1 MGMIEGLKPHA
12 EYKES
17 GHRWLGSVPNH
28 WSVLP
33 NRALFDEIKDRNH
46 PREEMLSVTIT
57 RGIVRQ
63 KVLLDGSSKKDSSN
77 LNKGAYKLVQ
87 PHDIAY
93 NKMRA
98 WQGALG
104 ASTLRGIISPAYV
117 VMRPRKEANP
127 WFYHNLYRTPSFAK
141 EAERWSYG
149 ITSDMWSLRPEHF
162 KVIGT
167 VLPPPAEQA
176 AIVRFLDHANRKIDG
191 FIRAKRNLIGLL
203 NEQKQA
209 IIHRAVTRGLGQE
222 EEYPQISQISADQN
236 SKNLRP
242 SAKSADKKF
251 KPSGIPWL
259 GDIPSHWDV
268 RRVKQLTQI
277 LRGKFTHRPRNDP
290 SLYDGPYPFIQTG
303 SVARAKKFIRD
314 YKQTLNERGL
324 AVSKLFPKGTLC
336 MTIAA
341 NIGDVAILDFEACF
355 PDSVVGFVPKSG
367 LDRDF
372 LYLVFLCLKE
382 ELLSDAPV
390 NTQGNLN
397 VERIGVKWLPFPP
410 FAEQQRIVDQVESE
424 AGTFDTAIVRTE
436 REISLMQEYRTRLTA
451 DIVTGKLDVREA
463 AAKLPD
469 LPGDAVPEALSN
481 DVLEETGED
490 QEE

>member
-1 MGMIEGLKPHA
+1 MIEGLKPYA

-17 GHRWLGSVPNH
+17 GNRWLGSVPAH

-33 NRALFDEIKDRNH
+33 NRALFDEVKDRNH
-46 PREEMLSVTIT
+46 PKEEMLSVTIN

-127 WFYHNLYRTPSFAK
+127 WFFHNLYRTPAFAK

-162 KVIGT
+162 KVIGS
-167 VLPPPAEQA
+167 VLPPPDEQA

-191 FIRAKRNLIGLL
+191 FIRAKRKLIGLL

-209 IIHRAVTRGLGQE
+209 IIHRAVTRGL
-222 EEYPQISQISADQN
+222 D
-236 SKNLRP
+236 P
-242 SAKSADKKF
+242 SVPL

-259 GDIPSHWDV
+259 GDIPAHWGIV
-268 RRVKQLTQI
+268 RNMALFAHRVESGIVGLPVLQVS
-277 LRGKFTHRPRNDP
+277 LRSGITAEDLDQFGRPKRLIAD
-290 SLYDGPYPFIQTG
+290 
-303 SVARAKKFIRD
+303 AKKYKRIYKGDIAYNTMRMWQGAVGVSPSEGLVSPAYVVLKPRQETCPAFYDFIFHTEV
-314 YKQTLNERGL
+314 YKQQVNRQSTGIVSDRNRLYWDSFKQMPNLTL
-324 AVSKLFPKGTLC
+324 
-336 MTIAA
+336 
-341 NIGDVAILDFEACF
+341 
-355 PDSVVGFVPKSG
+355 
-367 LDRDF
+367 
-372 LYLVFLCLKE
+372 
-382 ELLSDAPV
+382 
-390 NTQGNLN
+390 
-397 VERIGVKWLPFPP
+397 PP
-410 FAEQQRIVDQVESE
+410 AEQKEIVAFIGNETNVL
-424 AGTFDTAIVRTE
+424 TTAITRTE
-436 REISLMQEYRTRLTA
+436 REIALMQEYRTRLTA
-451 DIVTGKLDVREA
+451 DLVTGRLDVREA
-463 AAKLPD
+463 ASKLPEVD
-469 LPGDAVPEALSN
+469 DHPLSQTTEDADETEEAM
-481 DVLEETGED
+481 EEA
-490 QEE
+490 

>member
-1 MGMIEGLKPHA
+1 MIEGLKPYA

-33 NRALFDEIKDRNH
+33 NRALFDEVKDRNH
-46 PREEMLSVTIT
+46 PKEEMLSVTIT

-63 KVLLDGSSKKDSSN
+63 KALLDGSSKKDSSN

-162 KVIGT
+162 KVIGS
-167 VLPPPAEQA
+167 VLPPPDEQA

-191 FIRAKRNLIGLL
+191 FIRAKRKLIGLL

-209 IIHRAVTRGLGQE
+209 IIHRAVTRGLH
-222 EEYPQISQISADQN
+222 PDAP
-236 SKNLRP
+236 L
-242 SAKSADKKF
+242 
-251 KPSGIPWL
+251 KPSGIPWFGEIPTHWEVRRL
-259 GDIPSHWDV
+259 KSHLARNDGGVWGSTFDDKGTIVLRSTEQAMDGSWRIKNPAMIRLTTTQIASALLLEGDIVVTKSSGSQNHIGKASLVTSEIASLKCCYSNFMQRLRTTAALSPNYLAMFLNS
-268 RRVKQLTQI
+268 RTGRVHYQ
-277 LRGKFTHRPRNDP
+277 FT
-290 SLYDGPYPFIQTG
+290 STSTTG
-303 SVARAKKFIRD
+303 
-314 YKQTLNERGL
+314 L
-324 AVSKLFPKGTLC
+324 
-336 MTIAA
+336 
-341 NIGDVAILDFEACF
+341 
-355 PDSVVGFVPKSG
+355 
-367 LDRDF
+367 
-372 LYLVFLCLKE
+372 
-382 ELLSDAPV
+382 
-390 NTQGNLN
+390 GNLTRDTLAN
-397 VERIGVKWLPFPP
+397 LPMPMP
-410 FAEQQRIVDQVESE
+410 VRSEQEKILNSVDLELKPLN
-424 AGTFDTAIVRTE
+424 TAIARTE
-436 REISLMQEYRTRLTA
+436 REIALMQEYRTRLTA
-451 DIVTGKLDVREA
+451 DLVTGKLDVRVA
-463 AAKLPD
+463 ATQLPD
-469 LPGDAVPEALSN
+469 EPPLKTTPDDAELVDEAETA
-481 DVLEETGED
+481 DEETAL
-490 QEE
+490 

>member
-1 MGMIEGLKPHA
+1 MIEGLKPYA

-17 GHRWLGSVPNH
+17 GHRWLGSVPTH
-28 WSVLP
+28 WLVLP
-33 NRALFDEIKDRNH
+33 NRALFDEVKDRNH

-63 KVLLDGSSKKDSSN
+63 KALLDGSSKKDSSN

-162 KVIGT
+162 KVIGS
-167 VLPPPAEQA
+167 VLPPPDEQA
-176 AIVRFLDHANRKIDG
+176 AIVRFLDHANRKIEG
-191 FIRAKRNLIGLL
+191 FIRAKRKLIGLL

-209 IIHRAVTRGLGQE
+209 IIHRAVTGEDEVRMVKDENG
-222 EEYPQISQISADQN
+222 N
-236 SKNLRP
+236 SSFILQP
-242 SAKSADKKF
+242 STLPK

-259 GDIPSHWDV
+259 GDIPKHWESMRLKNACKIRGGFAFKTEWFRADGVPVV
-268 RRVKQLTQI
+268 RMSNLRRGTLNLTDAVRITESDCVAGFELKAGDI
-277 LRGKFTHRPRNDP
+277 LYGL
-290 SLYDGPYPFIQTG
+290 SGSVGATG
-303 SVARAKKFIRD
+303 SLGNFAVVAAGDLPAQLNQRVARLR
-314 YKQTLNERGL
+314 
-324 AVSKLFPKGTLC
+324 
-336 MTIAA
+336 
-341 NIGDVAILDFEACF
+341 
-355 PDSVVGFVPKSG
+355 PDGRVLSVRF
-367 LDRDF
+367 
-372 LYLVFLCLKE
+372 LVFLIHT
-382 ELLSDAPV
+382 S
-390 NTQGNLN
+390 
-397 VERIGVKWLPFPP
+397 IFY
-410 FAEQQRIVDQVESE
+410 DQVL
-424 AGTFDTAIVRTE
+424 ADTTGTAQFNVSTNDVGKVTFSLPSISDQTEICDWLDATLAKPNDLIARTE
-436 REISLMQEYRTRLTA
+436 REIALMQEYRTRLTA
-451 DIVTGKLDVREA
+451 DLVTGKLDVREA

-469 LPGDAVPEALSN
+469 LPNETVDTPDEALEE
-481 DVLEETGED
+481 LEP
-490 QEE
+490 EEVEA

>member
-1 MGMIEGLKPHA
+1 MIEGLKPYA

-17 GHRWLGSVPNH
+17 GQKWLGAVPNH

-33 NRALFDEIKDRNH
+33 NRALFDEVKDRNH
-46 PREEMLSVTIT
+46 PKEEMLSVTIT

-63 KVLLDGSSKKDSSN
+63 KALLDGSSKKDSSN

-162 KVIGT
+162 KVIGSL
-167 VLPPPAEQA
+167 LPPPDEQA

-191 FIRAKRNLIGLL
+191 FIRAKRKLIGLL

-209 IIHRAVTRGLGQE
+209 IIHRAVTRGPHPDVPL
-222 EEYPQISQISADQN
+222 
-236 SKNLRP
+236 
-242 SAKSADKKF
+242 

-259 GDIPSHWDV
+259 GDIPKHWDAMRLKNACKIRGGFAFKTEWFRADGIPVIRMSNLRRGTLDLTDAV
-268 RRVKQLTQI
+268 RISGNDCVAGFELKAGDI
-277 LRGKFTHRPRNDP
+277 LYGL
-290 SLYDGPYPFIQTG
+290 SGSVGATG
-303 SVARAKKFIRD
+303 SLGNFAVVATGDLPAQLNQRVARFR
-314 YKQTLNERGL
+314 
-324 AVSKLFPKGTLC
+324 
-336 MTIAA
+336 
-341 NIGDVAILDFEACF
+341 
-355 PDSVVGFVPKSG
+355 PDGRVLSVRF
-367 LDRDF
+367 
-372 LYLVFLCLKE
+372 LVFLIHT
-382 ELLSDAPV
+382 S
-390 NTQGNLN
+390 
-397 VERIGVKWLPFPP
+397 IFY
-410 FAEQQRIVDQVESE
+410 DQVLADTTGTAQFNVSTNDVGKVTFSLPSVSE
-424 AGTFDTAIVRTE
+424 QTSICDWLNGTLAKPNELIARTE
-436 REISLMQEYRTRLTA
+436 REIALMQEYRTRLTA
-451 DIVTGKLDVREA
+451 DLVTGKLDVREA

-469 LPGDAVPEALSN
+469 LPTDSAAEPLTDEALA
-481 DVLEETGED
+481 DTETEETE
-490 QEE
+490 

>member
-1 MGMIEGLKPHA
+1 MGLPRWGAERSQAKIEGLKPYA

-17 GHRWLGSVPNH
+17 GHRWLGSVPKH

-33 NRALFDEIKDRNH
+33 NRALFDEVKDRNH
-46 PREEMLSVTIT
+46 PKEEMLSVTIT

-127 WFYHNLYRTPSFAK
+127 WFYHNLYRTPLFAK

-162 KVIGT
+162 KV
-167 VLPPPAEQA
+167 LPPPNKQA

-191 FIRAKRNLIGLL
+191 WVRAKRKLIGLL

-209 IIHRAVTRGLGQE
+209 IIHRAVTRGLH
-222 EEYPQISQISADQN
+222 PDVP
-236 SKNLRP
+236 L
-242 SAKSADKKF
+242 

-259 GDIPSHWDV
+259 GDIPMHWEVTSLRRHWRVTDCKHLTVPFVEDGIPLASVREVQPFTLDLSRCKRTTPSWYRMLIDGNRKPRRGDLIYCRNASVGACALVETDLDFAMGQDV
-268 RRVKQLTQI
+268 CLIRSQKQNQRFLNYLLHSPFMDHQLELLLVGSTFKRINVADIKGLTVK
-277 LRGKFTHRPRNDP
+277 RPHERPGTHRPVGS
-290 SLYDGPYPFIQTG
+290 SLPRATRDG
-303 SVARAKKFIRD
+303 
-314 YKQTLNERGL
+314 
-324 AVSKLFPKGTLC
+324 
-336 MTIAA
+336 M
-341 NIGDVAILDFEACF
+341 
-355 PDSVVGFVPKSG
+355 
-367 LDRDF
+367 
-372 LYLVFLCLKE
+372 
-382 ELLSDAPV
+382 
-390 NTQGNLN
+390 
-397 VERIGVKWLPFPP
+397 
-410 FAEQQRIVDQVESE
+410 
-424 AGTFDTAIVRTE
+424 AGI
-436 REISLMQEYRTRLTA
+436 
-451 DIVTGKLDVREA
+451 
-463 AAKLPD
+463 
-469 LPGDAVPEALSN
+469 
-481 DVLEETGED
+481 
-490 QEE
+490 